1 MPSTATI
8 TAKTGAG
15 QTATSLTLSDV
26 TSFVF
31 DCLGNT
37 CTVFF
42 AGASKQQTFAGYST
56 IAATVSG
63 TTAGST
69 YTLTLS

>member
-15 QTATSLTLSDV
+15 QSATTLTLQGV

-37 CTVFF
+37 CTVFWGS
-42 AGASKQQTFAGYST
+42 AKQQTFAGYST